1 MNKILLYTFGLLM
14 FLSAGA
20 CKSKKPIDNGAAE
33 RAKKMEQLEKDKK
46 SFEQKNKK
54 ELGQ

>member
-1 MNKILLYTFGLLM
+1 MNKIIFYTLGFILFAIVG
-14 FLSAGA
+14 S
-20 CKSKKPIDNGAAE
+20 CKSKKPIDNSAAE